1 MATSGVDG
9 YMVEIEAS
17 TIRGQQQMLSIIGL
31 PDQAIKEAGER
42 IQAAIESCG
51 YDFPK
56 DKAIISLAPGDK
68 KKRGSHFDLGM
79 IIALLFQTDQIA
91 PKNLTEYAFI
101 GELSLDG
108 RIRPCNGVL
117 SMVTEARKCGVK
129 AVVVPYENRPEAVS
143 VSGIRVYAVKNLP
156 DTIRFLEGKLDL
168 DKAYEEADKK
178 LTNANTMLVNATKTI
193 APSSTDKISDSSLK
207 SSGEPTVIE
216 NTEDIVESDLDFSD
230 VKGQDELI
238 EAIVLGAAGGH
249 NILMLGEPGCG
260 KTMIAQRIPT
270 ILPRMTEKESLEV
283 TKIHSISGLLDAG
296 AGLLK
301 MRPFRAP
308 HHNVSLNAL
317 IGGGSYAQPGEV
329 SLAHNGVL
337 FLDELAEFSRSTL
350 DALRQ
355 PMEDKRV
362 TISRVNGTN
371 SYPANFMFVAAM
383 NPCPC
388 GYYPSKKCR
397 CTDYEIIHY
406 RGKISGPILERI
418 DIQKS
423 VAHVDYFELSEKK
436 SGYTSADL
444 RSRVEKA
451 RAIQQERF
459 KDDRQVNC
467 NAQMT
472 TTMIQKYCKLD
483 EECTQILKTA
493 SEKYGYSARVIHKL
507 LRLARTS
514 ADLDGAENIRREDIV
529 RVLKCRDLDVSSSE
543 MYAIT

>member
-1 MATSGVDG
+1 MATVVKSMATSGVDG
-9 YMVEIEAS
+9 FMVEIEAS
-17 TIRGQQQMLSIIGL
+17 TIRGQQQSMAIIGL

-51 YDFPK
+51 YDIPK
-56 DKAIISLAPGDK
+56 EKTIISLAPSDK

-91 PKNLTEYAFI
+91 PKNLSEYAFI

-117 SMVTEARKCGVK
+117 SMVTEASKCGIK
-129 AVVVPYENRPEAVS
+129 TVVVPFENRKEAATVS
-143 VSGIRVYAVKNLP
+143 DIRVCPVKSLP
-156 DTIRFLEGKLDL
+156 DTVRFLEGKLDL
-168 DKAYEEADKK
+168 DKQLENETED
-178 LTNANTMLVNATKTI
+178 KTI
-193 APSSTDKISDSSLK
+193 AEEIGTGGVTAAHVKTGNS
-207 SSGEPTVIE
+207 
-216 NTEDIVESDLDFSD
+216 LDFSD
-230 VKGQDELI
+230 VKGQEELI
-238 EAIVLGAAGGH
+238 DAIVLGAAGGH
-249 NILMLGEPGCG
+249 NILMIGEPGCG

-270 ILPRMTEKESLEV
+270 ILPEMTEKESLEV
-283 TKIHSISGLLDAG
+283 TKIHSIAGLLDAG
-296 AGLLK
+296 SGLLAQ
-301 MRPFRAP
+301 RPFRAP

-355 PMEDKRV
+355 PMEDKKV

-371 SYPANFMFVAAM
+371 SYPSNFMFVAAM

-423 VAHVDYFELSEKK
+423 VAHVDYFELNGQEDGRS
-436 SGYTSADL
+436 SAQL
-444 RSRVEKA
+444 RECVKRA
-451 RAIQQERF
+451 RIIQQERY
-459 KDDRQVNC
+459 KQDSDIVC

-472 TTMIQKYCKLD
+472 TTMIRKYCKLD
-483 EECTQILKTA
+483 EECTILLKKA

-514 ADLDGAENIRREDIV
+514 ADLDESVNIRREDII
-529 RVLKCRDLDVSSSE
+529 RVLACRDLDVSSSQ
-543 MYAIT
+543 MYAIG

>member
-1 MATSGVDG
+1 MATVVKSMATSGVDG
-9 YMVEIEAS
+9 FMVEIEAS
-17 TIRGQQQMLSIIGL
+17 MIRGQQQMLSIIGL

-51 YDFPK
+51 YDIPK
-56 DKAIISLAPGDK
+56 DKVIISLAPGDR

-79 IIALLFQTDQIA
+79 IIALLYQTDQIA
-91 PKNLTEYAFI
+91 PKDLADYAFI

-108 RIRPCNGVL
+108 RIRPCHGVL
-117 SMVTEARKCGVK
+117 SMVTEAKKRGVK
-129 AVVVPYENRPEAVS
+129 KVIIPYGNKKEAES
-143 VSGIRVYAVKNLP
+143 VSGIQACPVSTLSE
-156 DTIRFLEGKLDL
+156 TIRFLEGRCELFQQREDPEG
-168 DKAYEEADKK
+168 KADGQKRFE
-178 LTNANTMLVNATKTI
+178 
-193 APSSTDKISDSSLK
+193 SSWE
-207 SSGEPTVIE
+207 GENRNLP
-216 NTEDIVESDLDFSD
+216 DFSD
-230 VKGQDELI
+230 VRGQDDLI

-249 NILMLGEPGCG
+249 NILMIGEPGCG
-260 KTMIAQRIPT
+260 KTMVAQRIPT
-270 ILPRMTEKESLEV
+270 ILPTMSEQEALEV
-283 TKIHSISGLLDAG
+283 TKIHSIAGLMEAGSGLITT
-296 AGLLK
+296 
-301 MRPFRAP
+301 RPFRAP

-337 FLDELAEFSRSTL
+337 FLDEIAEFSRSTL
-350 DALRQ
+350 DSLRQ

-388 GYYPSKKCR
+388 GYYPSRKCR

-423 VAHVDYFELSEKK
+423 VAHVDYFELDKKQGSRSSE
-436 SGYTSADL
+436 DL
-444 RSRVEKA
+444 RGMVEKA
-451 RAIQQERF
+451 RHIQEERF
-459 KDDRQVNC
+459 KGLEGITC

-472 TTMIQKYCKLD
+472 TSMIQKYCHLNED
-483 EECTQILKTA
+483 CIQLLKRA

-507 LRLARTS
+507 LRMARTS
-514 ADLDGAENIRREDIV
+514 ADLDGVDDIRKEDII
-529 RVLKCRDLDVSSSE
+529 RVLSCRDLDVSSSK

>member
-1 MATSGVDG
+1 MEDEHLAITVKSMATSGVDG
-9 YMVEIEAS
+9 FMVEIEAS
-17 TIRGQQQMLSIIGL
+17 TIRGQQQTLSIIGL

-42 IQAAIESCG
+42 IQASIESCG

-56 DKAIISLAPGDK
+56 DKSIISLAPGDK

-79 IIALLFQTDQIA
+79 IIALLFQTDQIS
-91 PKNLTEYAFI
+91 PKNLSDYAFI
-101 GELSLDG
+101 GELALDG
-108 RIRPCNGVL
+108 RIRPCTGVL

-129 AVVVPYENRPEAVS
+129 AVVVPYENRQEAES
-143 VSGIRVYAVKNLP
+143 VSGINVCPVQTLQ
-156 DTIRFLEGKLDL
+156 DTVRFLEGRDL
-168 DKAYEEADKK
+168 SNQRANADN
-178 LTNANTMLVNATKTI
+178 TNSKEDPILLET
-193 APSSTDKISDSSLK
+193 TDKSAKHEENGAPINSD
-207 SSGEPTVIE
+207 I
-216 NTEDIVESDLDFSD
+216 DFAD
-230 VKGQDELI
+230 VKGQDDLI
-238 EAIVLGAAGGH
+238 DAIVLGAAGGH

-296 AGLLK
+296 TGLLK

-371 SYPANFMFVAAM
+371 SYPANFMFVSAM

-388 GYYPSKKCR
+388 GYYPTKKCR

-423 VAHVDYFELSEKK
+423 VAHVDYFELNERK
-436 SGYTSADL
+436 SSYTSEEL
-444 RSRVEKA
+444 RGRVEKA
-451 RAIQQERF
+451 RMIQQERF
-459 KDDRQVNC
+459 KNDKDVNC

-483 EECTQILKTA
+483 EECTQILKKA
-493 SEKYGYSARVIHKL
+493 SEEYGYSARVIHKL
-507 LRLARTS
+507 LRLARTA
-514 ADLDGAENIRREDIV
+514 ADLDNSENIRKEDIIK
-529 RVLKCRDLDVSSSE
+529 VLSCRDLDVSSSK
-543 MYAIT
+543 MYAIK